1 MLVATMASAMLDK
14 LSGLGIACLRKE
26 LELND
31 LTHEGVAEAAW
42 LNQEKDEDHAKGKRN
57 DSYSMRI

>member
-1 MLVATMASAMLDK
+1 MGAQSV
-14 LSGLGIACLRKE
+14 SGIDVFLILGVRACLRKE

>member
-1 MLVATMASAMLDK
+1 MLLVATMASAMLDK

-31 LTHEGVAEAAW
+31 LTHGGVVK
-42 LNQEKDEDHAKGKRN
+42 LLGLTKKKMRTMGKERG
-57 DSYSMRI
+57 MTAVQ